1 MQCSNTDQ
9 IDSLLNVTNAT
20 VNSIP
25 YKVLHGAAL
34 TVAGILHFS
43 TQSNSNRQILHPEKV
58 PEAPLSFL

>member
-34 TVAGILHFS
+34 TVGISHFS

-58 PEAPLSFL
+58 REAPLSFL